1 MDTAVLDT
9 PLHRAHQLRLRA
21 AIPSASASGSA
32 PASASA
38 PAAPGPTWVYLDDAA
53 AGFRLE
59 PRTRAGVVPALTQS
73 AGEPPTLRLQ
83 LDAGAHGVLVET
95 APTDDGGSA
104 DWQLELQLGA
114 GAWLQHLRLWPARS
128 GAVRQVH
135 AHLGAEARYDQALLC
150 AATAGSDRTEVRL
163 DGDGARAHV
172 GSVLLAAAGRF
183 EHAVHTEQRGRD
195 SQAGIETLVLA
206 AGSARVEADARSV
219 QAPRAQGAR
228 VRQRL
233 AGIPVAGQPRVRLRP
248 HLEILHDD
256 VQAAHGATWGA
267 LPEEAVFFACQRGL
281 DAAQA
286 RRLVL
291 AGMAQAVLERAV
303 EAADLQ
309 RGLLR
314 WGDGGGEAP
323 QPPAAADATDATDAT
338 DALQAALT
346 HWLQPLTADSGDR
359 DG

>member
-21 AIPSASASGSA
+21 APA

-38 PAAPGPTWVYLDDAA
+38 PAEPCPTWVYLEDAA

-59 PRTRAGVVPALTQS
+59 PLTWAGAVPALTQHG
-73 AGEPPTLRLQ
+73 GEPPTLRLQ
-83 LDAGAHGVLVET
+83 LGAGAHAVLVDT
-95 APTDDGGSA
+95 VPPGDDGAA

-114 GAWLQHLRLWPARS
+114 GAWLQHLRLRPERS
-128 GAVRQVH
+128 GAVRQVR
-135 AHLGAEARYDQALLC
+135 AHLGADARYDQALLC
-150 AATAGSDRTEVRL
+150 AATAGSDFTDVRL
-163 DGDGARAHV
+163 EGDRARAHV

-206 AGSARVEADARSV
+206 AGSARVDADARSV
-219 QAPRAQGAR
+219 HAPQARGAR

-267 LPEEAVFFACQRGL
+267 LPHDAVFFACQRGL
-281 DAAQA
+281 SAAQA

-291 AGMAQAVLERAV
+291 AGMAQAVLERTVDAV
-303 EAADLQ
+303 DLRRVL
-309 RGLLR
+309 RG
-314 WGDGGGEAP
+314 WGDTTGEAP
-323 QPPAAADATDATDAT
+323 QPPGETSDDVT

-346 HWLQPLTADSGDR
+346 HWLQPLTVDAGDH

>member
-1 MDTAVLDT
+1 MDAAVFDT
-9 PLHRAHQLRLRA
+9 PLRQPHQMRLRA
-21 AIPSASASGSA
+21 APTAA

-38 PAAPGPTWVYLDDAA
+38 PADSGPTWVYLDDAA
-53 AGFRLE
+53 DGFRLE
-59 PRTRAGVVPALTQS
+59 PRTRAGAVPALTQG
-73 AGEPPTLRLQ
+73 AGELPTLRLQ
-83 LDAGAHGVLVET
+83 LDPGAHGVLVET
-95 APTDDGGSA
+95 VPPGDGGGA
-104 DWQLELQLGA
+104 DWRLELQLGA
-114 GAWLQHLRLWPARS
+114 GAWLQHLRLRPARS

-135 AHLGAEARYDQALLC
+135 AHLGADARYDQVLLC

-163 DGDGARAHV
+163 EGDGARAHV

-195 SQAGIETLVLA
+195 SLAGIETLVLA
-206 AGSARVEADARSV
+206 AGSARVDADARSV

-228 VRQRL
+228 VGQRL
-233 AGIPVAGQPRVRLRP
+233 AGIPVAGQPKVRLRP

-291 AGMAQAVLERAV
+291 AGMAQAVLERTV

-309 RGLLR
+309 RVLLR
-314 WGDGGGEAP
+314 WGDGGGMAP
-323 QPPAAADATDATDAT
+323 QPPAAADATDAT

-346 HWLQPLTADSGDR
+346 HWLQPLTADSGDHH
-359 DG
+359 G

>member
-1 MDTAVLDT
+1 MDAAVFDT
-9 PLHRAHQLRLRA
+9 PLRQPHQMRLRA
-21 AIPSASASGSA
+21 APTAA

-38 PAAPGPTWVYLDDAA
+38 PADSGPTWVYLDDAA
-53 AGFRLE
+53 DGFRLE
-59 PRTRAGVVPALTQS
+59 PRTRAGAVPALTQG
-73 AGEPPTLRLQ
+73 AGELPTLRLQ
-83 LDAGAHGVLVET
+83 LDPGAHGVLVET
-95 APTDDGGSA
+95 VPPGDGGGA
-104 DWQLELQLGA
+104 DWRLELQLGA
-114 GAWLQHLRLWPARS
+114 GAWLQHLRLRPARS

-135 AHLGAEARYDQALLC
+135 AQLGADARYDQVLLC

-163 DGDGARAHV
+163 EGDGARAHV

-195 SQAGIETLVLA
+195 SLAGIETLVLA
-206 AGSARVEADARSV
+206 AGSARVDADARSV

-228 VRQRL
+228 VGQRL
-233 AGIPVAGQPRVRLRP
+233 AGIPVAGQPKVRLRP

-291 AGMAQAVLERAV
+291 AGMAQAVLERTV

-309 RGLLR
+309 RVLLR
-314 WGDGGGEAP
+314 WGDGGGMAP
-323 QPPAAADATDATDAT
+323 QPPAAADATDAT

-346 HWLQPLTADSGDR
+346 HWLQPLTADAGDHH
-359 DG
+359 G